1 MAQPSFGSYG
11 YAVDFRII
19 KWGGGMST
27 NKVNAVAKKYGIQK
41 TVPSEWWHHQ
51 PGYVSGGKFVWFDA
65 PALSGEK
72 KITKAVSEPENAV
85 TKYIK
90 DCSKVVLRKGAKGKV
105 VELLQKLLV
114 SQGYKLTWH
123 KTRSGI
129 DGDFGRMT
137 DRAVRRFQKD
147 EGLVA
152 DGIVGKNTWAA
163 LTD

>member
-1 MAQPSFGSYG
+1 MQYWKSWKNFCLKAN
-11 YAVDFRII
+11 II
-19 KWGGGMST
+19 IIYQINW
-27 NKVNAVAKKYGIQK
+27 NK
-41 TVPSEWWHHQ
+41 
-51 PGYVSGGKFVWFDA
+51 
-65 PALSGEK
+65 K
-72 KITKAVSEPENAV
+72 KITKAVAEPENAV
-85 TKYIK
+85 AKYIK

-114 SQGYKLTWH
+114 AQGYKLTWH